1 MDAIHDSAA
10 APLIEV
16 FASIQGEGAW
26 VGEPQV
32 FVRLAG
38 CPLRCSWC
46 DTPESW
52 VIGKNPAKVHGLKGV
67 EERDPWAS
75 PFIALTWIL
84 SAEPREPRTISI
96 TGGEPL
102 MWPGFIR
109 GLGNIKGPRRVHLE
123 TAGAHPEALAS
134 VLDMVDHVSLDLK
147 PDQDMGP
154 VVPLDVEGPLG
165 ERSWGEESPKSGEE
179 WRLARRRCLALIADH
194 DACAKLIIS
203 ADRGTQDY
211 LPLLEDLAQV
221 APQIPLF
228 LQPVTP
234 CRGISAPDPSLLTDV
249 VEDARDLGLTV
260 RVVPQVHKTLGIQ

>member
-1 MDAIHDSAA
+1 MDAKQASAA
-10 APLIEV
+10 APVLEV
-16 FASIQGEGAW
+16 FSSIQGEGAW

-52 VIGKNPAKVHGLKGV
+52 VVGTAPARVFGEGGIQEH
-67 EERDPWAS
+67 DAWAS

-84 SAEPREPRTISI
+84 AAEPREPRTISV

-102 MWPGFIR
+102 QWPGFIR
-109 GLGNIKGPRRVHLE
+109 GLASIKGDRRFHLE

-134 VLDMVDHVSLDLK
+134 VLDVVDHVSLDLK
-147 PDQDMGP
+147 PHQDMGTP
-154 VVPLDVEGPLG
+154 VPLDVEGPMG
-165 ERSWGEESPKSGEE
+165 ERPWGEESPDSAEQ
-179 WRLARRRCLALIADH
+179 WRHVRRRCLGLVKGH
-194 DACAKLIIS
+194 DACAKVILS
-203 ADRGTQDY
+203 ASRTALDY
-211 LPLLEDLAQV
+211 LPILEDLAQT
-221 APQIPLF
+221 APSVPLF

-234 CRGISAPDPSLLTDV
+234 CREIEAPDEDLLTDV

-260 RVVPQVHKTLGIQ
+260 RVIPQVHKTLNIQ